1 MTTTTSRIAAP
12 LPEGAAIADQWYVP
26 EPPDCPKSWHV
37 YSTEFVLAALQGCAA
52 DHQKIRRTTGWLI
65 IAGIVRTGMAV
76 VQALIML
83 LARIPVISWFVE
95 IAARIFT
102 RNAFGFF
109 LRAAYWKA
117 RLKELGQDTIIDQF
131 VEIWGARSVTIG
143 SRCHINTNVRM
154 AAGEAKH
161 GQHGSITIGN
171 FVHIGPNVHIAG
183 RGGVEIGDFAG
194 IMAHA
199 HLYSA
204 TGVIEKPEDPGQLVS
219 MSHMAPP
226 EQQHIVEAPIIIEPY
241 ALVGMMTRI
250 MPGVRIGKGAI
261 VHSNAELTKDV
272 PPFANFGGLAR
283 GKLIGWR
290 RPRRRSPKL
299 PPISTD
305 AAPNDGRGAV

>member
-1 MTTTTSRIAAP
+1 MAGMWYIPPAP
-12 LPEGAAIADQWYVP
+12 E
-26 EPPDCPKSWHV
+26 CPKSWLV
-37 YSTEFVLAALQGCAA
+37 YSTDFVLAALQGCAA
-52 DHQKIRRTTGWLI
+52 DHEKIKRTPLWIT
-65 IAGIVRTGMAV
+65 IAGIVRAGMAV
-76 VQALIML
+76 FQVLIL
-83 LARIPVISWFVE
+83 ILSSIPVVSWFVE
-95 IAARIFT
+95 IAARVFT

-109 LRAAYWKA
+109 LRACYWKA

-131 VEIWGARSVTIG
+131 VEIWGAGNVSIG

-161 GQHGSITIGN
+161 GQHGSVRIGN
-171 FVHIGPNVHIAG
+171 FVHVGPNVHIAG

-226 EQQHIVEAPIIIEPY
+226 DQQHIIEAPIVIEPY
-241 ALVGMMTRI
+241 ALLGMMTRV
-250 MPGVRIGKGAI
+250 MPGVRVGRGAI
-261 VHSNAELTKDV
+261 VHSNTELTKSV
-272 PPFANFGGLAR
+272 PPFANFGGLPR

-290 RPRRRSPKL
+290 RPRRPSPML
-299 PPISTD
+299 GSTESKSRQNSG
-305 AAPNDGRGAV
+305 AANG

>member
-1 MTTTTSRIAAP
+1 MPTARPP
-12 LPEGAAIADQWYVP
+12 LPEGEAIAKLWYVP
-26 EPPDCPKSWHV
+26 PTPQFPKRWLV
-37 YSTEFVLAALQGCAA
+37 YSGDFVLAALQGCAA
-52 DHQKIRRTTGWLI
+52 ERHKVQRTPFWLVICSLIRG
-65 IAGIVRTGMAV
+65 GMAV
-76 VQALIML
+76 MQATIML
-83 LARIPVISWFVE
+83 LSCIPIIKWFVE
-95 IAARIFT
+95 IAARVFT

-109 LRAAYWKA
+109 LRACYWKA

-131 VEIWGARSVTIG
+131 VDFWGAGNITIG
-143 SRCHINTNVRM
+143 SHCHINTNVRM

-161 GQHGSITIGN
+161 GQHGSIVIGN
-171 FVHIGPNVHIAG
+171 FVHVGPNVHIAG

-226 EQQHIVEAPIIIEPY
+226 DQQHIVEAPIIIEPY
-241 ALVGMMTRI
+241 ALVGMMARI
-250 MPGVRIGKGAI
+250 MPGVRIGRGAI

-272 PPFANFGGLAR
+272 PPFANFGGIPR

-290 RPRRRSPKL
+290 RPRRRSLKL
-299 PPISTD
+299 SATE
-305 AAPNDGRGAV
+305 GGASGQTGQVSHG